1 MLVIEDLN
9 KGKVTLKLFKIE
21 SSPICMIICR
31 YVQCSDCEEPA
42 WGPTISR
49 YPTFECENA

>member
-1 MLVIEDLN
+1 MIEDLN